1 MLHLGANLLDLLGGN
16 KKAPSV
22 ESSKPRTVK
31 SGLDVIAEEVT
42 LAPTPTRGRG
52 DGGGGRATGSR
63 QIPSRSTHTS
73 RIQIRHHHT
82 TPRLLVSV
90 TRMNR
95 LSPAVSC
102 AWWLGE
108 NVRKSKTALCFQVRA
123 VP

>member
-1 MLHLGANLLDLLGGN
+1 M
-16 KKAPSV
+16 
-22 ESSKPRTVK
+22 
-31 SGLDVIAEEVT
+31 EE
-42 LAPTPTRGRG
+42 A
-52 DGGGGRATGSR
+52 GGRQGPAR
-63 QIPSRSTHTS
+63 FPAEAHTS
-73 RIQIRHHHT
+73 RIPDRHHHT

-108 NVRKSKTALCFQVRA
+108 DMRKSKTALCFQERA